1 MRAPKLLAIVN
12 VTPDSFSDG
21 GRYFSPADA
30 VEQAERLIDEGADA
44 LDLGAEST
52 RPGAAPV
59 DAEEEWR
66 RLEPVLRAL
75 RASHP
80 ALPLSID
87 TMKAAVAGRAL
98 DAGATFV
105 NDVSGGADPAMFPLI
120 ARSGCD
126 FVLMHLRGTPATMQ
140 SLCDYPD
147 GVAAGVRAELRAA
160 RARAGAAGIAK
171 EKVIIDPGLGF
182 AKTAAQSVEL
192 LGALPEFVAE
202 FGAVLLGA
210 SRKSFIR
217 ELDPR
222 RPGPDQRLP
231 GSLAAALI
239 GAGAGVRWLR
249 VHDVAETRQALAVWE
264 AATKS

>member
-1 MRAPKLLAIVN
+1 MAPPRLLGIVN

-21 GRYFSPADA
+21 GRFFSPADA
-30 VEQAERLIDEGADA
+30 VERAERLIAEGADG

-59 DAEEEWR
+59 AVEEEWR

-80 ALPLSID
+80 DLPLSID
-87 TMKAAVAGRAL
+87 TMKAAVAERAL
-98 DAGATFV
+98 ASGATIV
-105 NDVSGGADPAMFPLI
+105 NDVTGGGDPKMFEVV
-120 ARSGCD
+120 AKAGCD
-126 FVLMHLRGTPATMQ
+126 YILMHMRGTPATMATMT
-140 SLCDYPD
+140 DYSQ
-147 GVAAGVRAELRAA
+147 GVVAGVRAELHDALARAA
-160 RARAGAAGIAK
+160 RAGIAR
-171 EKVIIDPGLGF
+171 EKLVVDPGLGF

-192 LGALPEFVAE
+192 LRALPEFVSE

-222 RPGPDQRLP
+222 RPGPDDRLA
-231 GSLAAALI
+231 GSLAAALL
-239 GAGAGVRWLR
+239 GARAGVAWLR
-249 VHDVAETRQALAVWE
+249 VHDVAETRQALRVWG
-264 AATKS
+264 AGG